1 MNFLLSEEQLE
12 MQKMFR
18 EFALK
23 EVAPLAIE
31 IDENHRF
38 PSENIKKMQELGYF
52 GIPIP
57 EEYGGIGMDSLTYM
71 LCIEEMAR
79 VCASTAVILA
89 VHTSLGAGTFLQ
101 FGNEE
106 QKQKFLVP
114 LANGQKLGAFSLTE
128 PNAGTDAS
136 GLKTTAVLD
145 GDDYVLNGTK
155 VFVTNGKEADIYLVA
170 AVTDKSLGNKGISLF
185 VVEKNTPGFEFG
197 TKEKKMGIHASSTYE
212 LIFKNCR
219 IPKENLIGKEGEGF
233 KIAMKGLDGARI
245 GIAAQAL
252 GIAQG
257 ALDRTIKYV
266 KERNQFGKPISKFQ
280 NTQFVLADLEAKIQA
295 ARLLVQKAAFLKDA
309 GLPYGVEAATA
320 KLFASET
327 AMEVTNKCVQLH
339 GGYGYTQD
347 YEVERMMRDAKI
359 TEIYEGTSEVMKMII
374 SGALLK

>member
-57 EEYGGIGMDSLTYM
+57 EEYGGIGMDNLTYM

-136 GLKTTAVLD
+136 GLKTTAILD

-155 VFVTNGKEADIYLVA
+155 IFVTNGKEADIYLVA
-170 AVTDKSLGNKGISLF
+170 AVTDKSLGSKGISLF

>member
-57 EEYGGIGMDSLTYM
+57 EEYGGIGMDNLTYM

>member
-57 EEYGGIGMDSLTYM
+57 EEYGGIGMDNLTYM

-185 VVEKNTPGFEFG
+185 VVEKNTSGFEFG

-374 SGALLK
+374 SVALLK

>member
-57 EEYGGIGMDSLTYM
+57 EEYGGIGMDNLTYM

-136 GLKTTAVLD
+136 GLKTTAILD

-155 VFVTNGKEADIYLVA
+155 IFVTNGKEADIYLVA